1 MKCVVILFLPSVLA
15 LLPCTSV
22 FPVDV
27 REEKLVANTWHWL
40 NYLKW
45 SLNYW
50 SRVGIAKEWIVDN
63 ICSVTWIVRHWGW
76 VEHFLSVESV
86 CYTMQQLVYSSAL
99 LMFWVSAFKNI
110 FYRIKDWGQTCLWMS
125 SVMVI
130 IEKIYWASQPALVPF
145 PFLQSCNSG
154 CKFAKD
160 VFGRKKPKLW
170 WHGNCHQVNPG
181 PRQPSCASL
190 CPAQLTSYCIV
201 QTSLYTW
208 IPGLSAQF

>member
-1 MKCVVILFLPSVLA
+1 MFCDVNCQTLRLSWTFLV
-15 LLPCTSV
+15 CW
-22 FPVDV
+22 V
-27 REEKLVANTWHWL
+27 R
-40 NYLKW
+40 
-45 SLNYW
+45 
-50 SRVGIAKEWIVDN
+50 
-63 ICSVTWIVRHWGW
+63 
-76 VEHFLSVESV
+76 V

-160 VFGRKKPKLW
+160 VFGRKKQSSGGMAIAIRWIL
-170 WHGNCHQVNPG
+170 G
-181 PRQPSCASL
+181 PDSPAVLPCVLHNLLVTAL
-190 CPAQLTSYCIV
+190 CRPPCTL
-201 QTSLYTW
+201 
-208 IPGLSAQF
+208 GLSAQF

>member
-1 MKCVVILFLPSVLA
+1 MFCDMNCQTLRLSWTFLV
-15 LLPCTSV
+15 CW
-22 FPVDV
+22 V
-27 REEKLVANTWHWL
+27 R
-40 NYLKW
+40 
-45 SLNYW
+45 
-50 SRVGIAKEWIVDN
+50 
-63 ICSVTWIVRHWGW
+63 
-76 VEHFLSVESV
+76 V

-125 SVMVI
+125 SIMVI